1 MFQRHCANAICKI
14 GVRSLGWCAWD
25 RRDSWGVGPMG
36 TSATPTDA
44 AAREKLLKVFEHPHI
59 LLHGDPSQVVLFVA
73 APTATRVSRV
83 VSGLGR
89 F

>member
-1 MFQRHCANAICKI
+1 
-14 GVRSLGWCAWD
+14 
-25 RRDSWGVGPMG
+25 MG

-44 AAREKLLKVFEHPHI
+44 AAREKLLKVFEHPHV

-73 APTATRVSRV
+73 APTATRVSRA
-83 VSGLGR
+83 VSGLGG

>member
-1 MFQRHCANAICKI
+1 MIRYCTGQPFRIRNT
-14 GVRSLGWCAWD
+14 
-25 RRDSWGVGPMG
+25 PT

-44 AAREKLLKVFEHPHI
+44 AAREKLLKVFEHPHV

-73 APTATRVSRV
+73 APTATRVSRA
-83 VSGLGR
+83 VSGLGG

>member
-1 MFQRHCANAICKI
+1 M
-14 GVRSLGWCAWD
+14 WD
-25 RRDSWGVGPMG
+25 RRDRYGVGPTG
-36 TSATPTDA
+36 TGATPTNA
-44 AAREKLLKVFEHPHI
+44 AAREKLLKVFEHPHV

-83 VSGLGR
+83 VSGLGG